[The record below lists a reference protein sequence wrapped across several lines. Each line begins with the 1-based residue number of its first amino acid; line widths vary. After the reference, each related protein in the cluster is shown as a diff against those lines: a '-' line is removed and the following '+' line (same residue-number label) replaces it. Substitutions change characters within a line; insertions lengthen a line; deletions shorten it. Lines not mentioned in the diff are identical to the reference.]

1 MFKNRKNRPCQYGQ
15 TLDLNG
21 NYNRSHSKNS
31 LRFKSKILTFVA
43 LLICSIG
50 VGQKLNLDT
59 SSSKLKWTGK
69 EITTKEHYGSLDFK
83 SGFLN
88 LDNKGMPISGIFV
101 VDMTTL
107 KNEDVREA
115 YRGRL
120 EGHLK
125 SDDFF
130 STDKFPEATLEL
142 TNSSS
147 VNENEYKAEALLT
160 IKGITH
166 PPVTFNL
173 INNDNQWKANLIF
186 DRSKYDVRFRSG
198 TFFENLG
205 DKLILDDIIIET
217 DLIFN
222 Q

>member
-1 MFKNRKNRPCQYGQ
+1 MFKNKKNRPCQHLQ
-15 TLDLNG
+15 TLNSNG
-21 NYNRSHSKNS
+21 NYDESHSICS
-31 LRFKSKILTFVA
+31 LRFKSKILTFLT

-50 VGQKLNLDT
+50 VGQKLNLDI

-88 LDNKGMPISGIFV
+88 LDNKGVTISGIFV

-107 KNEDVREA
+107 KNEDVPEA

-147 VNENEYKAEALLT
+147 INENEYKAEALLT
-160 IKGITH
+160 IKEITH
-166 PPVTFNL
+166 PVTFNL

-222 Q
+222 

>member
-1 MFKNRKNRPCQYGQ
+1 MFKNKKNRPCQHLQ
-15 TLDLNG
+15 TLNSNG
-21 NYNRSHSKNS
+21 NYNESHSICS
-31 LRFKSKILTFVA
+31 LRFKSKILTFLT

-50 VGQKLNLDT
+50 VGQKLNLDI

-88 LDNKGMPISGIFV
+88 LDNKGVTISGIFV

-107 KNEDVREA
+107 KNEDVPEA

-147 VNENEYKAEALLT
+147 INENEYKAEALLT

-166 PPVTFNL
+166 PVTFNL

>member
-1 MFKNRKNRPCQYGQ
+1 MFKNKKNRPCQHLQ
-15 TLDLNG
+15 TLNSNG
-21 NYNRSHSKNS
+21 NYDESHSICS
-31 LRFKSKILTFVA
+31 LRFKSKILTFLT

-50 VGQKLNLDT
+50 VGQKLNLDI

-88 LDNKGMPISGIFV
+88 IDNKGVTISGIFV

-107 KNEDVREA
+107 KNEDVPEA

-147 VNENEYKAEALLT
+147 INENEYKAEALLT
-160 IKGITH
+160 IKEITH
-166 PPVTFNL
+166 PVTFNL

-222 Q
+222 